1 MIVVILLLS
10 ILFLEGHLEQG
21 WPGGGGSGIPKYPK
35 KTFQNT
41 KNYTKTGVKYQNLE
55 KHGILY
61 TKNWL

>member
-10 ILFLEGHLEQG
+10 ILFLEGHYRA
-21 WPGGGGSGIPKYPK
+21 GSARGK

-55 KHGILY
+55 KHGILS
-61 TKNWL
+61 TQNWL